1 MPSPSEEE
9 DFARVLRAGAELAP
23 AVSADEFALGAER
36 RGRRRVL
43 RRRIGV
49 ASAVALVAAAGVVPA
64 LLPDRPKPSA
74 QAPAATPPRVDDAFM
89 LDTLTS
95 LLPAGG
101 TVSDGQGRAPDPNT
115 PGQVPQ
121 AYLGYDDG
129 HGGRVQ
135 LLLAIDLVATP
146 VTTDAQRLLCYE
158 PVVPGSATC
167 DPATRPDGS
176 HLLTTGYGG
185 PGSDDHSLSVAY
197 TLANGRLV
205 QVDEVS
211 ADPTVKELP
220 LDKAKLTEI
229 VTAPQWQWVFGTL
242 GTAPSRPPA
251 RPAPAG
257 DRMLSA
263 LTPLLNGV
271 QGVQLDTS
279 RTGTDL
285 PGRIRVD
292 VTANGRTSVLLLSVT
307 PGWRRSYP
315 TDPQLTF
322 STMHRSPD
330 RRPDGTL
337 VSSTVPLGGA
347 QRTADGGYLAN
358 ALLPDGTEV
367 SLRLWNSTTGRD
379 GERPG
384 DPVLT
389 TDQLSALV
397 SAPVWG
403 TI

>member
-9 DFARVLRAGAELAP
+9 DFVRVLRAGAELAP
-23 AVSADEFALGAER
+23 AVPADEFALGAER

-49 ASAVALVAAAGVVPA
+49 ASAVALVAAAGIVPA
-64 LLPDRPKPSA
+64 VLPDRARPSA
-74 QAPAATPPRVDDAFM
+74 QAPASSPPRVDDAFM

-101 TVSDGQGRAPDPNT
+101 TVSGGQGLAPDPNE
-115 PGQVPQ
+115 PGRVPQ

-129 HGGRVQ
+129 RGGRVQ
-135 LLLAIDLVATP
+135 LMLAVDLVASP

-158 PVVPGSATC
+158 PIVPGTATC

-176 HLLTTGYGG
+176 YLLTSGYGG
-185 PGSDDHSLSVAY
+185 PDTDDHGLSVTY
-197 TLANGRLV
+197 TLPNGRQV
-205 QVDEVS
+205 QVQEVA
-211 ADPTVKELP
+211 ADRDVKELP
-220 LDKAKLTEI
+220 LDKDELTEI
-229 VTAPQWQWVFGTL
+229 ATAAQWQWVFGTL
-242 GTAPSRPPA
+242 GAAPSRPPA
-251 RPAPAG
+251 RPAPTG
-257 DRMLSA
+257 ERMLAA
-263 LTPLLNGV
+263 LAPLLNGA
-271 QGVQLDTS
+271 QLDTS

-292 VTANGRTSVLLLSVT
+292 VTAGGRTSALLLSVT
-307 PGWRRSYP
+307 PGWRAGYPADPRS
-315 TDPQLTF
+315 TF
-322 STMHRSPD
+322 TSVHRSTSSL
-330 RRPDGTL
+330 PDGTL
-337 VSSTVPLGGA
+337 VSTTTLGGA
-347 QRTADGGYLAN
+347 QRTSSGGYLAD

-367 SLRLWNSTTGRD
+367 GVRLWNSTTGRD

-397 SAPVWG
+397 TAPVWG
-403 TI
+403 TL